1 VLAQARF
8 NPAVLNEE
16 PEVRVPAHRSR
27 FAAAALA
34 VLLILTAGCGGIN
47 TEATGSASGGA
58 GSAFRFAY
66 SVGPS
71 RYDPHRA
78 SSSFDNASLFPVYDR
93 LVHLTTKAEPVPGL
107 ATGWQYADGGKRLV
121 FELRQGV
128 RFHDGTPFDAAA
140 AKANLDRA
148 RTLEG
153 STVASELKSVERVE
167 VLGPS
172 TISLA
177 LTAPDSSLI
186 GALSDRA
193 GMMVSPAA
201 FDDPRLDLR
210 PVGAGPFQIVSYSP
224 NDRVVLRRF
233 PGYWDPAAQ
242 QVETMV
248 IVIQPDTTTRMNALR
263 AGEVDAALLQ
273 GNQVA
278 EARQY
283 ELGVVGDV
291 TLAFYHLQ
299 LNRTRSEFGDIR
311 VRRALNHAIDR
322 EAVVHGVLF
331 GNGEP
336 AVQPFPPGYYAHDP
350 NLPDPYPYD
359 PQKARQLLAEA
370 GLADGFEFEAIV
382 PNTDPGTAV
391 AVQEQLADIGVRM
404 NIREVSSSETADLFY
419 GRQQGDAMVAPW
431 GGRAD
436 PIQTVGLLYTGKGF
450 SNPGGHTLPQLE
462 QLIAQARRTIDPAAR
477 VELFHRINAIVVDQ
491 ALDVPVVFA
500 DTEFGHAPRV
510 TGLRSWL
517 SNKPE
522 FRGVGAAGA
531 GR

>member
-1 VLAQARF
+1 M
-8 NPAVLNEE
+8 
-16 PEVRVPAHRSR
+16 PAHRN
-27 FAAAALA
+27 FLAAAAISALLA
-34 VLLILTAGCGGIN
+34 LTAACGGIN

-58 GSAFRFAY
+58 GSTFRFAY

-93 LVHLTTKAEPVPGL
+93 LVHLTTAAEPVPGL
-107 ATGWQYADGGKRLV
+107 ATGWQYTDGGKRLV
-121 FELRQGV
+121 FELRPGV

-148 RTLEG
+148 RTLQG
-153 STVASELKSVERVE
+153 STVASELKAVERVD
-167 VLGPS
+167 VLGPM
-172 TISLA
+172 TVSLA
-177 LTAPDSSLI
+177 LAAPDSSLI
-186 GALSDRA
+186 GVFSDRA

-201 FDDPRLDLR
+201 FNDPQLDLR
-210 PVGAGPFQIVSYSP
+210 PVGAGPYQIVSYSP

-242 QVETMV
+242 RVESMA

-283 ELGVVGDV
+283 DLGVVGDV

-299 LNRTRSEFGDIR
+299 LNRTRAEFGDIR

-322 EAVVHGVLF
+322 DAIIHGVLF
-331 GNGEP
+331 GNGKP
-336 AVQPFPPGYYAHDP
+336 AAQPFPPGYYAHDP
-350 NLPDPYPYD
+350 DLPDPYPYD
-359 PQKARQLLAEA
+359 PPKARQLLAEA
-370 GLADGFEFEAIV
+370 GLAGGFEFEAIV
-382 PNTDPGTAV
+382 PNSDPGTAV

-404 NIREVSSSETADLFY
+404 KIREVSSGEAADLFY

-436 PIQTVGLLYTGKGF
+436 PIQTLGLLYTGKGF
-450 SNPGGHTLPQLE
+450 SNPGGHTTPELE
-462 QLIAQARRTIDPAAR
+462 QLIGQARRTIDPAAR
-477 VELFHRINAIVVDQ
+477 TELLHQIDRMVLDQ

-500 DTEFGHAPRV
+500 DTNYGHAARV
-510 TGLRSWL
+510 TDLRSWL

-522 FRGVGAAGA
+522 FRGVGAAGT

>member
-1 VLAQARF
+1 M
-8 NPAVLNEE
+8 
-16 PEVRVPAHRSR
+16 PAHRKR
-27 FAAAALA
+27 FAAATLA
-34 VLLILTAGCGGIN
+34 GLLTVTAACGGIN

-58 GSAFRFAY
+58 GSTFRFAY
-66 SVGPS
+66 TVGPS

-78 SSSFDNASLFPVYDR
+78 SSSFDNATLFPVYDR
-93 LVHLTTKAEPVPGL
+93 LVHLTTMAEPVPGL
-107 ATGWQYADGGKRLV
+107 ATGWHYADDGKRLV
-121 FELRQGV
+121 LELRPGV

-153 STVASELKSVERVE
+153 STVASELRSVTRVD
-167 VLGPS
+167 VLGPLS
-172 TISLA
+172 VELVLS
-177 LTAPDSSLI
+177 APDSSLV

-201 FDDPRLDLR
+201 FDDPQLDLR
-210 PVGAGPFQIVSYSP
+210 PVGAGPYQIVSYSP
-224 NDRVVLRRF
+224 NDRVVLRRS

-242 QVETMV
+242 LVETMV
-248 IVIQPDTTTRMNALR
+248 IVIQSDQTTRMNALR

-283 ELGVVGDV
+283 DLGVVGDV

-299 LNRTRSEFGDIR
+299 LNRTRSEFDDVR

-322 EAVVHGVLF
+322 EAIIAGVLF
-331 GNGEP
+331 GNGAP
-336 AVQPFPPGYYAHDP
+336 AVQPFPPGYYANDP
-350 NLPDPYPYD
+350 ELPDLYPYD
-359 PQKARQLLAEA
+359 PRKARQLLAEA
-370 GLADGFEFEAIV
+370 GLPGGFEFEAIV
-382 PNTDPGTAV
+382 PSTDPGVAV
-391 AVQEQLADIGVRM
+391 ALQEQLAEVGVRM
-404 NIREVSSSETADLFY
+404 NIGEAASSEAADLFY

-436 PIQTVGLLYTGKGF
+436 PIQTLGLLYGSKGF

-462 QLIAQARRTIDPAAR
+462 QLIGQVRQTIDPAAR
-477 VELFHRINAIVVDQ
+477 AELFHRIGGIVVDQ

-500 DTEFGHAPRV
+500 DTNYGHAPRV

-522 FRGVGAAGA
+522 FRGVGTAGTW
-531 GR
+531 R